1 MRGQRLVLRVLGPRV
16 LAVTGLIL
24 TLIAGIFLAESFTGH
39 MNFVLHYGGRAQDLA
54 LVLLLGM
61 PEIIDLALPLA
72 MLVGVHIA
80 VADTRDEGA
89 WVVSASAGIAP
100 WHITGFVG
108 LFGLLGFG
116 LSLLASGWLVP
127 VSTYAQRMALAE
139 LQVSYTLRRI
149 TGPIDPG
156 EVLHVQGHSFVVR
169 DTDGRA
175 ELLILTRNA
184 DGGFTFA
191 RVDDWQVTAAPTDEQ
206 QGRYELRLGPMQV
219 RSSDAAGEVWTR
231 SLNLG
236 GATFSF
242 GIDDVLPEVNRDRSI
257 AERTIGA
264 LLPRITD
271 AAAPPELQGRL
282 AELLARALLAPAAAI
297 LALATTLLGGPAGG
311 RLAGLPLALGLMLG
325 ADLGL
330 RPLLVAAAV
339 KAGMLGAAAPLLAAL
354 VLLPPLAILILAGE
368 RLIRQR
374 RGET

>member
-24 TLIAGIFLAESFTGH
+24 ALIAGIFLAESFTGH
-39 MNFVLHYGGRAQDLA
+39 MNFVLRYGGRAQDLA

-72 MLVGVHIA
+72 ILVGVHIA

-100 WHITGFVG
+100 WQITGFVG
-108 LFGLLGFG
+108 LFGVLGFG

-139 LQVSYTLRRI
+139 LQVSYTLKRI
-149 TGPIDPG
+149 TGPLDPG
-156 EVLHVQGHSFVVR
+156 EVLQVQGHSFVVR
-169 DTDGRA
+169 DNQGRA

-184 DGGFTFA
+184 DGSFTFA
-191 RVDDWQVTAAPTDEQ
+191 RVDDWQVAAAPSDTQ
-206 QGRYELRLGPMQV
+206 QDRYELRLGPMQV
-219 RSSDAAGEVWTR
+219 RTADPTGEVWTR

-242 GIDDVLPEVNRDRSI
+242 GIDDVLPDINRDRGI
-257 AERTIGA
+257 AERTLGA
-264 LLPRITD
+264 LLPRFDET
-271 AAAPPELQGRL
+271 APPPELQGRL

-311 RLAGLPLALGLMLG
+311 RLAGLPLALGIMLG

-330 RPLLVAAAV
+330 RPLLVTAAV
-339 KAGMLGAAAPLLAAL
+339 EAGMLGAAVPLLAAL
-354 VLLPPLAILILAGE
+354 VLLPPLVILILAGE

-374 RGET
+374 RGEA